1 MIICICFNERYK
13 ELLTLLRL
21 SIFAII
27 INALEV
33 SIIASDLIFLGHKG
47 KGDFAGAV
55 CGYVLYNLVWYFIEG
70 VLSAQDT
77 LCSAGYESFMIYYYD
92 V

>member
-1 MIICICFNERYK
+1 MILCVCFNQRYK

-21 SIFAII
+21 STYAVT
-27 INALEV
+27 INILEV
-33 SIIASDLIFLGHKG
+33 SIVVSSLIFLGHKG
-47 KGDFAGAV
+47 KGDFSGAV

-77 LCSAGYESFMIYYYD
+77 LCSVGNLIAVDQTF
-92 V
+92 